1 MDRGTTLFRSV
12 GGFEGEDSCTVL
24 TVVDRRELSKVT
36 ELVTELDPGA
46 FMVVSQVNEVRGR
59 GFTLPKRY
67 ENRPKSLRR

>member
-1 MDRGTTLFRSV
+1 M
-12 GGFEGEDSCTVL
+12 L

-67 ENRPKSLRR
+67 ENRPKSLKR